1 MLYQF
6 RHRIIGPV
14 VIIWLVLTVTSVV
27 TRMIIWDQL
36 TSNLKAS
43 ADAVRFVEAVN
54 HLFSAVQDAET
65 SQRGFLLTDDSAY
78 LQPFAQA
85 EAALPMAFKQL
96 TDLALH
102 DPILQQDILELRGLT
117 EVKMMELK
125 DTIKLRHETG
135 FSAALQVVATGKG
148 KATMDDIRKVVARL
162 NHARANMLAT
172 SAAAIRRETQL
183 SQRTSLF
190 TGFLGIGAGLLAL
203 YLVWVGS
210 RQEKAAQTLFEE
222 KTRAEKSVVE
232 KSAFLANVSHEIRTP
247 MNAILGFGELLEN
260 EPLAPRQTQ
269 YVRCIR
275 QSGKSLL
282 QLINDVLDLSKLEA
296 GKLEPYLEPTD
307 LREVLGFVQT
317 MFAHQAM
324 VKALELK
331 LEAAALPQALLL
343 DRLRLR
349 QVLVNLVG
357 NAVKFTEQGHVRVQ
371 ADWVQQSG
379 DRSRGCLS
387 IEVADSGI
395 GISPEKQREIFE
407 PFVQSDPRSG
417 GENQGTGLGLTIVRR
432 LTELMGGTVS
442 LESMPGQGSTFHL
455 RFPDVQV
462 SARLPVTDAI
472 EADETVDFNDFAPA
486 TLLVVDDNETNRS
499 LIAGI
504 FEGTHHQ
511 LQLARDGQE
520 ALESIRN
527 AKPDL
532 VLLDIRMPIMG
543 GRATLMEI
551 RKLPALDLLPVIA
564 ITASSQVDDEKDLRQ
579 DFNGYVRKPFS
590 RRVLYKELAQFL
602 RRTARPVEPSGQ
614 IPPEAAPSA
623 QPATIAT
630 ARKAGDWDMLVA
642 ELRALQT
649 EQWSLLCETLAI
661 NDTQAFAQKLCGL
674 ARSSQCPPL
683 STYAETLAA
692 HAEAYAVRDLERQLS
707 EFPAV
712 ILAIESKPASHV

>member
-43 ADAVRFVEAVN
+43 ADAVRFGEAVN

-65 SQRGFLLTDDSAY
+65 SQRGFLLTDDGAY

-260 EPLAPRQTQ
+260 EPLAPRQTK

-331 LEAAALPQALLL
+331 LEAATLPQALLL

-357 NAVKFTEQGHVRVQ
+357 NAVKFTDQGHVRVQ

-442 LESMPGQGSTFHL
+442 VESMPGQGSTFHL

-504 FEGTHHQ
+504 FEGTHHR

-532 VLLDIRMPIMG
+532 VLLDIRMPIMD

-564 ITASSQVDDEKDLRQ
+564 ITASSQVDDEKDLRH

-602 RRTARPVEPSGQ
+602 RRTARPLEPSGQ

-630 ARKAGDWDMLVA
+630 ARKAGDWDMLAA

-661 NDTQAFAQKLCGL
+661 NDTQAFAQKLREL
-674 ARSSQCPPL
+674 ARSTQCPPL
-683 STYAETLAA
+683 SAYAEALAA

-712 ILAIESKPASHV
+712 IMAIESKPASHV